1 LSFFSRIFRRKKTAV
16 KLTLAQALEAAIH
29 DGKHAPKF
37 FLAFLEGNIW
47 TLSHRNTE
55 ADFSPFLFADAQGAP
70 FLPVFSGAALIPGD
84 LPAQAFPVQLKGK
97 DALAQVRGKAAVVL
111 NPGQANFKYFSVSDV
126 ENILDRLVAPA
137 AEAASGAITHEHDH
151 GQGHSHASAPL
162 QISTFSEEDW
172 NLIGRPKQSESPA
185 SRGPHS
191 VV

>member
-1 LSFFSRIFRRKKTAV
+1 MFTQPAGAIAGRKRSLKFELLQPDLSQEKDGGKAHPCAGARSGHSRRQTRAEV
-16 KLTLAQALEAAIH
+16 
-29 DGKHAPKF
+29 
-37 FLAFLEGNIW
+37 
-47 TLSHRNTE
+47 LSRL
-55 ADFSPFLFADAQGAP
+55 FLFADAQGAP